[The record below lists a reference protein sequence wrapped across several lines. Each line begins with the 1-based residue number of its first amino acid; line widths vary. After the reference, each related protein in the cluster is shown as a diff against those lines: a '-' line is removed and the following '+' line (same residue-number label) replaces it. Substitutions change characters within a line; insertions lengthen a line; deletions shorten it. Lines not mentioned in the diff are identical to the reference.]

1 MRCSNQDHAMQ
12 ADYKMMT
19 LLLTGNHVDHSPAEL
34 HGMLAGQLCSG
45 VVAPDP
51 EDIGGL
57 MEHPQQLVPVVCKLV
72 ERLCGETTA
81 QLAHLDYHFQPL
93 LPPDEAALKDR
104 VNALGAWCDGFMVG
118 FAAGYIGPDSALS
131 SEVREILA
139 DFGQFAAISEDG
151 EELSDQDEVDFMEL
165 VEYVRMA
172 TITLFQQLGAA
183 QPAASKSQLEGL
195 AIEGPDDGF
204 IH

>member
-1 MRCSNQDHAMQ
+1 MQ

-19 LLLTGNHVDHSPAEL
+19 LLLTGNHVQHSPAEL
-34 HGMLAGQLCSG
+34 HGVLTGQLCSG

-51 EDIGGL
+51 DDLSGL
-57 MEHPQQLVPVVCKLV
+57 MEQPGHFVPVVWKLI
-72 ERLCGETTA
+72 ERLLGETTE
-81 QLAHLDYHFQPL
+81 QLAHLDFHFHPL
-93 LPPDEAALKDR
+93 IPEDDAALQDR

-118 FAAGYIGPDSALS
+118 FAAGYIGPESALTA
-131 SEVREILA
+131 EAREILG
-139 DFGQFAAISEDG
+139 DFGQFADISEDG
-151 EELSDQDEVDFMEL
+151 AELSEQDEVDFMEL

-183 QPAASKSQLEGL
+183 QPPAKAQPE
-195 AIEGPDDGF
+195 ERPEDGF

>member
-1 MRCSNQDHAMQ
+1 MQ

-19 LLLTGNHVDHSPAEL
+19 LLLSGNHVQRSPAEL
-34 HGMLAGQLCSG
+34 HGMLTGQLCSG

-51 EDIGGL
+51 EDLSGL
-57 MEHPQQLVPVVCKLV
+57 MEQPTHFTPVINKLV
-72 ERLCGETTA
+72 ERLLGETTE
-81 QLAHLDYHFQPL
+81 QLSHLDFQFHPL
-93 LPPDEAALKDR
+93 LPADDTLLQDR
-104 VNALGAWCDGFMVG
+104 VNALGTWCDGFMVG
-118 FAAGYIGPDSALS
+118 FSAGYIGPESALS
-131 SEVREILA
+131 SEAREILG

-151 EELSDQDEVDFMEL
+151 AELSEQDEVDFMEL

-183 QPAASKSQLEGL
+183 QPPAKAPSEGF
-195 AIEGPDDGF
+195 AERPEDGF

>member
-1 MRCSNQDHAMQ
+1 MQ

-19 LLLTGNHVDHSPAEL
+19 LLLTGNHVQHSPAEV
-34 HGMLAGQLCSG
+34 HGMLTGQLCSG
-45 VVAPDP
+45 VANVDP
-51 EDIGGL
+51 EDLGGL
-57 MEHPQQLVPVVCKLV
+57 MEQPQHLVPVVCKLI
-72 ERLCGETTA
+72 ERLCGETTE
-81 QLAHLDYHFQPL
+81 QLAHVDYHFQPL
-93 LPPDEAALKDR
+93 LPSDESSLMDR

-131 SEVREILA
+131 SEAREILS

-151 EELSDQDEVDFMEL
+151 SELSEQDEVDYMEL

-183 QPAASKSQLEGL
+183 KPPVSKSAPETRFGFD
-195 AIEGPDDGF
+195 ERPDDGF

>member
-1 MRCSNQDHAMQ
+1 MQ

-19 LLLTGNHVDHSPAEL
+19 LLLSGNHVQHSPAEV
-34 HGMLAGQLCSG
+34 HGMLTGQLCSG
-45 VVAPDP
+45 VDTVDP
-51 EDIGGL
+51 EDLGGL
-57 MEHPQQLVPVVCKLV
+57 MEQPQQLVPVVCKLI
-72 ERLCGETTA
+72 ERMWGETTE
-81 QLAHLDYHFQPL
+81 QLAHIDYHFQPL
-93 LPPDEAALKDR
+93 LPSDESPLMDR

-131 SEVREILA
+131 SEAREILG

-151 EELSDQDEVDFMEL
+151 SELSEQDEVDYMEL

-183 QPAASKSQLEGL
+183 KPPVAKSPAASDTAFDKRFAER
-195 AIEGPDDGF
+195 PDDGF

>member
-1 MRCSNQDHAMQ
+1 MQ

-19 LLLTGNHVDHSPAEL
+19 LLLSGNHVQHSPAEV
-34 HGMLAGQLCSG
+34 HGILTGQLCSG
-45 VVAPDP
+45 VATFDP
-51 EDIGGL
+51 EDLGGL
-57 MEHPQQLVPVVCKLV
+57 MEQPQQLVPVVCKLI
-72 ERLCGETTA
+72 ERLWNESTEH
-81 QLAHLDYHFQPL
+81 LAHIDYHFHPL
-93 LPPDEAALKDR
+93 LPSDESPLMDR

-118 FAAGYIGPDSALS
+118 FAAGYIGPDSALT
-131 SEVREILA
+131 SEAREILG

-151 EELSDQDEVDFMEL
+151 SELTEQDEVDYMEL

-183 QPAASKSQLEGL
+183 KPPVAKTAAETPLDSRFAER
-195 AIEGPDDGF
+195 PDDGF

>member
-1 MRCSNQDHAMQ
+1 MQ

-19 LLLTGNHVDHSPAEL
+19 LLLAGNHVQHSPAEV
-34 HGMLAGQLCSG
+34 HGMLTGQLCSG
-45 VVAPDP
+45 VDTVDP
-51 EDIGGL
+51 EDLGGL
-57 MEHPQQLVPVVCKLV
+57 MEKPQQLVPVVCKLI
-72 ERLCGETTA
+72 ERMWSETTE
-81 QLAHLDYHFQPL
+81 QLAHIDYHFQPL
-93 LPPDEAALKDR
+93 LPSDESPLMDR

-118 FAAGYIGPDSALS
+118 FAAGYIGPESALS
-131 SEVREILA
+131 SEAREILG

-151 EELSDQDEVDFMEL
+151 SELSDQDEVDFMEL

-183 QPAASKSQLEGL
+183 KPPVAKSPAASGIAFDKRFAER
-195 AIEGPDDGF
+195 PDDGF